1 MAYIS
6 MKVAKNFHYPF
17 TLAICLNRI
26 IAVANPF
33 VKAAET
39 AVNKAVP
46 KGMHAEGIVT
56 PSEDKV
62 TDGEASV
69 KASEPS
75 VNHSEP
81 SVAFPEVILTGLKGR
96 DRWLNS

>member
-6 MKVAKNFHYPF
+6 IWAAKNLHYPF
-17 TLAICLNRI
+17 TLAMRLNHI
-26 IAVANPF
+26 IAVADPF
-33 VKAAET
+33 VMAAET
-39 AVNKAVP
+39 TINKAVP
-46 KGMHAEGIVT
+46 KGIHAEGIVRQ
-56 PSEDKV
+56 SEDKV
-62 TDGEASV
+62 TDTEASV

-96 DRWLNS
+96 GG